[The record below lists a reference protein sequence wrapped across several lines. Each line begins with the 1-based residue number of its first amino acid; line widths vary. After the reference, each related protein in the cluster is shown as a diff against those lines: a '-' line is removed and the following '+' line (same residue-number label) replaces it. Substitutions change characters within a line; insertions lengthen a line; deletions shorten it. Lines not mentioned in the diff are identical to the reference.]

1 LNRSVPADDRVTSLA
16 GIDLA
21 DAGQNGAAAFLT
33 THWSIVL
40 TAQGESAAAQEALEK
55 LCRIYWWPIYS
66 FIRRRGSGPEEA
78 EDLTQGFFA
87 VLLERR
93 DLQAVRRENGRL
105 RSFFFASLK
114 HFLAKEHRRATAVKR
129 GDGRQIVPLDEL
141 LARKRADLEP
151 ADTLSADRI
160 FERRWALTV
169 LEQALTR
176 LEDEYR
182 TAGNARLFERL
193 KKLLTDEPDRPSQ
206 GEIAHE
212 FSMTENAVNQA
223 FYRLRQRYRELVR
236 DEIAQT
242 VIAPTDTEDE
252 LRHLVAALRA

>member
-1 LNRSVPADDRVTSLA
+1 MVSDDEVTSPT
-16 GIDLA
+16 GI
-21 DAGQNGAAAFLT
+21 GSSTRNGAVAFAT
-33 THWSIVL
+33 THWSMVL
-40 TAQGESAAAQEALEK
+40 AAQGESPAAEKALER
-55 LCRIYWWPIYS
+55 LCRIYWWPVYS
-66 FIRRRGSGPEEA
+66 FIKRQSAGPEEA

-129 GDGRQIVPLDEL
+129 GDGQRIIPLDEL

-169 LEQALTR
+169 LEQAVAR
-176 LEDEYR
+176 LQDEYR
-182 TAGNARLFERL
+182 TVGNARLFEQL

-206 GEIAHE
+206 GKIAHE
-212 FSMTENAVNQA
+212 FGMTENAVNQA

-242 VIAPTDTEDE
+242 VIAPGDTEDE
-252 LRHLVAALRA
+252 LRHLVAVLRP